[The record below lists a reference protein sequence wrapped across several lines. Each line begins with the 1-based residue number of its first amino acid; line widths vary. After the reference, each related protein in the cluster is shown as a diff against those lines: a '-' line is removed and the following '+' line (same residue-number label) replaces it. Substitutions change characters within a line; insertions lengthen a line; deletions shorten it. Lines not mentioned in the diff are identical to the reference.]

1 MCSAVQLCKWFYLLN
16 MSQDLLD
23 CFIIPFPLPG
33 LPISNQNR
41 GILGSVAYPL
51 AFLSRGREPS
61 INFPS
66 VSAAGKTAQPPPP
79 TKLISE
85 PIFVMPTVT
94 KILFL
99 PFNLSD
105 RSLGENSVVLVI
117 SGANSTTQGLAE
129 AVAELA
135 RQKVLQFFHHLLEQT
150 SSLVLFVWTGSWL
163 SCPIF
168 FVPTFTFTCVHAFC
182 V

>member
-1 MCSAVQLCKWFYLLN
+1 M
-16 MSQDLLD
+16 
-23 CFIIPFPLPG
+23 
-33 LPISNQNR
+33 
-41 GILGSVAYPL
+41 AYPL

-66 VSAAGKTAQPPPP
+66 VSAAGKTAQHPPP

-85 PIFVMPTVT
+85 PIFVSPTVT
-94 KILFL
+94 NILFL
-99 PFNLSD
+99 LVIIVSD

-135 RQKVLQFFHHLLEQT
+135 RQKVLFST
-150 SSLVLFVWTGSWL
+150 SFSSSSRTNIL
-163 SCPIF
+163 SCVIPLDRKLAELSDLLRSHIYIY
-168 FVPTFTFTCVHAFC
+168 TCVHAFC

>member
-1 MCSAVQLCKWFYLLN
+1 MLFSQLTALTACSAVQLCKWFYLLN
-16 MSQDLLD
+16 TSQDLLD

-41 GILGSVAYPL
+41 GIPGSVAYPL

-85 PIFVMPTVT
+85 PIFVRPTVT

-99 PFNLSD
+99 LFIVSD

-135 RQKVLQFFHHLLEQT
+135 RQKVL
-150 SSLVLFVWTGSWL
+150 
-163 SCPIF
+163 
-168 FVPTFTFTCVHAFC
+168 
-182 V
+182 

>member
-1 MCSAVQLCKWFYLLN
+1 M
-16 MSQDLLD
+16 
-23 CFIIPFPLPG
+23 
-33 LPISNQNR
+33 
-41 GILGSVAYPL
+41 

-85 PIFVMPTVT
+85 PIFVTE
-94 KILFL
+94 ILFL
-99 PFNLSD
+99 PFNVSD

-135 RQKVLQFFHHLLEQT
+135 RQKVL
-150 SSLVLFVWTGSWL
+150 
-163 SCPIF
+163 
-168 FVPTFTFTCVHAFC
+168 
-182 V
+182 